1 MRAAPHAG
9 LKERDQKMRINA
21 KARTRKHRQDKPSV
35 TEPVAPVGEA
45 KLPVLE
51 GVTRGRLRYV
61 HYG

>member
-9 LKERDQKMRINA
+9 LKERNQKMRINA
-21 KARTRKHRQDKPSV
+21 KARTRKHRQDKPLV

-51 GVTRGRLRYV
+51 APEGG
-61 HYG
+61 